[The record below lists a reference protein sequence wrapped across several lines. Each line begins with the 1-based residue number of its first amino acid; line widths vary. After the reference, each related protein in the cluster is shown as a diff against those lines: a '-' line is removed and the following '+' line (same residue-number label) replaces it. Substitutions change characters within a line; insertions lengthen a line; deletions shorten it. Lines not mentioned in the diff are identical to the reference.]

1 MRRYLGP
8 RCVECYLLFVTLIS
22 PGPCDLC
29 YKIQKQSFCSL
40 ISYKKP
46 KSFLNAILTLK
57 IAKSFLIYKKLLAKN
72 SHLRNFSGHLT
83 QGSYLLKKQKFSR
96 NFFYLEYLTGQKNAK
111 NSHLRNFSGH
121 LTYGSNLFKKL
132 IILRNFILS
141 LKPKETG
148 LNFFS

>member
-96 NFFYLEYLTGQKNAK
+96 NFFYLEYLTGQKNA
-111 NSHLRNFSGH
+111 LGRGH
-121 LTYGSNLFKKL
+121 ASWNPIPTHRCTVALCNEIKITNV
-132 IILRNFILS
+132 I
-141 LKPKETG
+141 T
-148 LNFFS
+148 